1 MLLKGSIEPESIHQ
15 VCFCHIITS
24 DDHPFYTPWY
34 TKGTNLVPGTV
45 QAGVPQ
51 NGKLN
56 LDLLYCNFDPLS
68 GRLNGTTFPIH
79 PSLNLKGNTLF
90 YNSHGHNCCAVKI
103 SAQQIQFNFKK

>member
-51 NGKLN
+51 SGKLN

-90 YNSHGHNCCAVKI
+90 YNSHGHNCCAVEVL
-103 SAQQIQFNFKK
+103 